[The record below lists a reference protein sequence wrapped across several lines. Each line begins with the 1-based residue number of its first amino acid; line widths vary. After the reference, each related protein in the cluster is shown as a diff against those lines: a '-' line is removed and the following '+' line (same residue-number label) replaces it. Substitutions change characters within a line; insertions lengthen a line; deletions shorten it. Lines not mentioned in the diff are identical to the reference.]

1 MRQMEKNLSE
11 VENFKI
17 TNVPEFSEEDFFK
30 FEENN
35 KELIEGILPKKNF
48 EISRFKKPDPMRL
61 QFIILNYCFLTWIN
75 SKIDPNV
82 QIMAPKGSHVF
93 EAFSNET
100 KDFGIIR
107 SYFGVCNPKNYK
119 TLTPVTRTVPIKHI
133 LKKTSYCIHEING
146 KLKEKHILIRCI
158 CGFWGSQSQKKDHGC
173 PFKFEYKTSLNDI
186 YQKYNI
192 KIVLKEKEKEKK
204 DNSNFQF
211 KTNQPKVMQD
221 PFVKYSK
228 EKYKFQFYCGLK
240 EKKFRENLVFLN
252 LDGEY
257 TAVVELKDFTGKD
270 EFYVSF
276 KHFETDGLEYVVNKT
291 KVEIKST
298 EKSFNTTPTSTKT
311 PKSAKSQT
319 LYLRIS
325 EFSKKC
331 SITYMLIL
339 YCSIKK
345 VPLEKM
351 KNDYMI
357 SNDDLINQRDSDDLK
372 KDIFDLDKNAILG
385 KNGLFWLI
393 FFNQDDSNL
402 LEQLQHE
409 FKEEFEHQMKFV
421 EKYRKVDS
429 GLISRI
435 KDIVLDYR
443 YGFDQSIQDYIDSLE
458 YDEEEEE

>member
-1 MRQMEKNLSE
+1 MGKKLSE
-11 VENFKI
+11 EKKMTI
-17 TNVPEFSEEDFFK
+17 SNVLEDSEEDFSI
-30 FEENN
+30 FEKNN
-35 KELIEGILPKKNF
+35 KELIEGISPKKNI
-48 EISRFKKPDPMRL
+48 EISRSEKPDPKRL

-100 KDFGIIR
+100 NDFGIIR
-107 SYFGVCNPKNYK
+107 SYFGVCNPINYK
-119 TLTPVTRTVPIKHI
+119 TLTPVTHIVPIKHI
-133 LKKTSYCIHEING
+133 LKNTSYCNHEVNG
-146 KLKEKHILIRCI
+146 KLKKNHILIRCI

-173 PFKFEYKTSLNDI
+173 PFKLEYKTILNFVDK
-186 YQKYNI
+186 KYKM
-192 KIVLKEKEKEKK
+192 KIVIKEKEKK
-204 DNSNFQF
+204 KDDSNYQY
-211 KTNQPKVMQD
+211 KTNQPKVIKN
-221 PFVKYSK
+221 PLEKGNSK
-228 EKYKFQFYCGLK
+228 KKYKFQFFCGLK
-240 EKKFRENLVFLN
+240 EKKFRENFDFCYS
-252 LDGEY
+252 DGEY
-257 TAVVELKDFTGKD
+257 MAEIELKDFTGKD

-298 EKSFNTTPTSTKT
+298 QKSINTTPKSTKT
-311 PKSAKSQT
+311 PKSEKSQT

-331 SITYMLIL
+331 SITYMLIM

-372 KDIFDLDKNAILG
+372 NDIFDLDKNAILG

-458 YDEEEEE
+458 ETDEEEEE